1 MSSIIIKE
9 EELRGIQ
16 QRFSAL
22 YDIVVNT
29 QYSSENIFSETKA
42 DSANKGL
49 EVLTSVEAIIN
60 LFSEIVKKTDIYLGM
75 TIEGFHS
82 VDKRKAN
89 EFKID

>member
-29 QYSSENIFSETKA
+29 QYSSENIFSETNA

-60 LFSEIVKKTDIYLGM
+60 LFSEIVK
-75 TIEGFHS
+75 
-82 VDKRKAN
+82 
-89 EFKID
+89 

>member
-29 QYSSENIFSETKA
+29 QYSSENIFSETNA

-75 TIEGFHS
+75 TIKGFQS